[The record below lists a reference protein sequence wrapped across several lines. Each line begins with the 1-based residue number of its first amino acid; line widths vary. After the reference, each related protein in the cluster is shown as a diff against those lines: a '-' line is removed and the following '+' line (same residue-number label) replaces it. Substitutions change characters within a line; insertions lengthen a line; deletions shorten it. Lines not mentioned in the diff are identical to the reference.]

1 MIVREI
7 KLHIRFRFNGLENI
21 VATFDGTIYQLPH
34 YHNRTKIYRQ
44 INKVKIGGSIGY
56 RIDRQFYTSTKIKQ
70 LAYKV
75 DEFIKVGETEITP
88 F

>member
-1 MIVREI
+1 MIVNEI

-21 VATFDGTIYQLPH
+21 VATFEGAIYQLPSFH
-34 YHNRTKIYRQ
+34 KNYRQ
-44 INKVKIGGSIGY
+44 INKIIIGGSIGY
-56 RIDRQFYTSTKIKQ
+56 RINRQFYTSTKIKQ